1 MVTTDRCLCHAD
13 KLLNNIVAVMVITTH
28 SVVVSLVPWSKIEQ
42 YDVMIG
48 KYLNCDRSALI
59 RSYRY
64 VLLKAQQ
71 KHITLKPFQ
80 LKDNRGNPY

>member
-28 SVVVSLVPWSKIEQ
+28 SVVVLLVPWSKIEQ

-48 KYLNCDRSALI
+48 KYFVTKV
-59 RSYRY
+59 RSYQY
-64 VLLKAQQ
+64 VLLGHKY
-71 KHITLKPFQ
+71 K
-80 LKDNRGNPY
+80 

>member
-1 MVTTDRCLCHAD
+1 MARRGDDVETSHKSHTGTFAAVTTDRCLCHAD

-48 KYLNCDRSALI
+48 K
-59 RSYRY
+59 
-64 VLLKAQQ
+64 
-71 KHITLKPFQ
+71 
-80 LKDNRGNPY
+80 

>member
-1 MVTTDRCLCHAD
+1 MYLHWNPNIYHAD
-13 KLLNNIVAVMVITTH
+13 KLLNNIVAVMVIKTH

-59 RSYRY
+59 LVPVCVVGSQIEAYYTKTFPIKR
-64 VLLKAQQ
+64 Q
-71 KHITLKPFQ
+71 
-80 LKDNRGNPY
+80 